1 MDKWERLL
9 LYRKKLILPQVH
21 RVLSILSLLTYASSL
36 IFMLTMVYEYGFMVS
51 DSELNI
57 IHIIY
62 KCVWAEMLLQAIAT
76 ILFLSSSDDDS
87 RYGPWMWLLYSLLF
101 LTLLPII
108 FHEPEVQTHR
118 AYITSGTSSTA
129 HITLRPY

>member
-76 ILFLSSSDDDS
+76 ILFRSSSDDDS

-108 FHEPEVQTHR
+108 FHEPEVQTPGVY
-118 AYITSGTSSTA
+118 YIWHFFNS
-129 HITLRPY
+129 P